1 MDVYGFDPVTFF
13 TFFLTLMRI
22 SVLVFLLP
30 FFGGDFAPPQ
40 VKACA
45 CLVLTLAVW
54 QRMSLPGTA
63 MPAHMFDIGLLIL
76 GEALMGLTLGLCV
89 HFIFAGIQTGGEVLG
104 FQMGFSMVA
113 LADPLTGARISA
125 TSHLLYMVSMMMF
138 LALDGHLFLLS
149 ALADSFRIVP
159 IGGLAYNAPLVSTV
173 LSLSADMFILAI
185 KIAAPIMAALFLV
198 ELALALMGRAAPQ
211 MNLLTM
217 GFPLKIAVGFFFLSM
232 IFTLMSTKMED
243 LITDLHPMFIHL
255 MQMGK

>member
-1 MDVYGFDPVTFF
+1 
-13 TFFLTLMRI
+13 
-22 SVLVFLLP
+22 
-30 FFGGDFAPPQ
+30 
-40 VKACA
+40 
-45 CLVLTLAVW
+45 
-54 QRMSLPGTA
+54 

-159 IGGLAYNAPLVSTV
+159 IGGLSYNAPLVSTV

-255 MQMGK
+255 MQMGR